1 MPHCQVLRL
10 LDYHIKVSS
19 AAGLKQYS
27 LTFTIFV
34 LQSESQNWSCVN
46 LILHDDKKKK
56 TFCSSGTDRNKTT
69 IYFYPRSTK
78 TSMNSNVL

>member
-34 LQSESQNWSCVN
+34 PQSESQNWSCVN

-56 TFCSSGTDRNKTT
+56 HSALQALIGIKLLYISILGLLK
-69 IYFYPRSTK
+69 PA
-78 TSMNSNVL
+78 

>member
-1 MPHCQVLRL
+1 MPHCQVIRL

-34 LQSESQNWSCVN
+34 PQSESQNWSCVN
-46 LILHDDKKKK
+46 LILHDDKKK